1 MEPDVKTPI
10 QFFVSYAHADKRAA
24 DKFLQR
30 LQEQLAPSRRY
41 DYVLWRDTEL
51 LAGER
56 WDDVIHQALAECQ
69 FGLLLI
75 SPRFLS
81 RDYILT
87 QELPRFIGGDA
98 KPFIAV
104 MLQSVDF
111 DRHDLHGLDAYQIF
125 RLDNQLSFEA
135 CGAARKQREFAEALF
150 AQIERRLDRLVYT

>member
-1 MEPDVKTPI
+1 MRAQV
-10 QFFVSYAHADKRAA
+10 QFFVSYGRADKRAA

-30 LQEQLAPSRRY
+30 LEEQLAPSKRY

-56 WDDVIHQALAECQ
+56 WDDVIQQALAECQ

-87 QELPRFIGGDA
+87 QELPRFMSGDA

-125 RLDNQLSFEA
+125 RLDNQLAFED
-135 CGAARKQREFAEALF
+135 CSTARKQREFAAALF
-150 AQIERRLDRLVYT
+150 AQIERHLDRLI